1 MFRMFAYVQ
10 KQNRL
15 LMTAS
20 EIFQKSCYYNADFTI
35 NQNKCVQQAVMRFAE
50 LDIGCVAVIDDKE
63 RFIGLF
69 SERDF
74 IKKVAASGK
83 ESAAIQIKEICTKL
97 VDVIVA
103 NPHDSLNDCIR
114 KIHGKKIRHLPII
127 GDNQELQGLISTKDL
142 FAAQIQDNS
151 HSFEQFMTEKM
162 IFTLGKNPY
171 I

>member
-1 MFRMFAYVQ
+1 MFAHVRKQ
-10 KQNRL
+10 KRL
-15 LMTAS
+15 FTTVT
-20 EIFQKSCYYNADFTI
+20 EIFQKSCYYNADYTI
-35 NQNKCVQQAVMRFAE
+35 NQNKCVQKAVMQFAE
-50 LDIGCVAVIDDKE
+50 LDIGCVAVIDDQK

-69 SERDF
+69 SERDY
-74 IKKVAASGK
+74 IRKVAASGK
-83 ESAAIQIKEICTKL
+83 EAAAIQVKEICTKS

-103 NPHDSLNDCIR
+103 HPQDSLQDCMH
-114 KIHGKKIRHLPII
+114 KIHGNKIRHLPII

-162 IFTLGKNPY
+162 IFKLGENPY